1 MPDEGE
7 PDRADI
13 RGPGGSL
20 AKAGGRLAI
29 NGRLRGLKAGK
40 LPLHRAK
47 IIARKAAKA
56 LVGESVTDVVPALA
70 MLTIGTL
77 QQNFSDIGA
86 ARDVLKQIHD
96 SEDNFL
102 NDAFPGGVPPTEVQ
116 AEQAQRE
123 KVTPEV
129 QAEINALI
137 VAAQELA
144 ARIEAAAFRDVDID
158 VAMYTIAFLGTHL
171 AVTRSDTI
179 PQARERVDAIH
190 GTAVNSIASTF
201 AAKTQ
206 GMTRQ

>member
-1 MPDEGE
+1 
-7 PDRADI
+7 
-13 RGPGGSL
+13 
-20 AKAGGRLAI
+20 
-29 NGRLRGLKAGK
+29 
-40 LPLHRAK
+40 
-47 IIARKAAKA
+47 
-56 LVGESVTDVVPALA
+56 
-70 MLTIGTL
+70 
-77 QQNFSDIGA
+77 
-86 ARDVLKQIHD
+86 VLKQIHD

-102 NDAFPGGVPPTEVQ
+102 NDAFPGGVPPAEVQ

-129 QAEINALI
+129 QADINALI

-158 VAMYTIAFLGTHL
+158 VVMYTMAFLATHL